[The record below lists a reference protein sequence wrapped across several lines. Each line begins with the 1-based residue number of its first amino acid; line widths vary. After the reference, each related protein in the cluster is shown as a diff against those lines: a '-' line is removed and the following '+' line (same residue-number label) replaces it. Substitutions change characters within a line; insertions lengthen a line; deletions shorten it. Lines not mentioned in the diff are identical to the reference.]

1 MIPVTGNGLLT
12 LIRDF
17 EGRSKADVVLAAG
30 YVRDNGKPLF
40 TAFYEAVLKAKGVD
54 IATDELEEDRCAVPR
69 GVGHGPA
76 IYVACLASYNAGK
89 LFGHW
94 LNLEDGPDADEIREA
109 IDLVI
114 KESPEP
120 FAEEYAIHDHQE
132 LPGILGRSEW
142 PDIDKLAEYVQ
153 NWAEL
158 DNEDDQ
164 LAYKI
169 CCDHAGVIL
178 HLDDFRDQFRGW
190 YDSPKDFAYEL
201 AEETGLLDQLE
212 DNPLRCYI
220 DWEGYWR
227 ELDMNG
233 ASATFVSSMGQ
244 YLITWS

>member
-30 YVRDNGKPLF
+30 YVRDNGKPAF
-40 TAFYEAVLKAKGVD
+40 TAFYEAVLKAKSVD
-54 IATDELEEDRCAVPR
+54 IAADEEDLCPVPR
-69 GVGHGPA
+69 GVGYGPA

-94 LNLEDGPDADEIREA
+94 LNLEDGPTADEIREA

-120 FAEEYAIHDHQE
+120 FAEEYAIHDYQE
-132 LPGILGRSEW
+132 LPGVLSRSEW
-142 PDIDKLAEYVQ
+142 PDIDPLAEYAQ

-169 CCDHAGVIL
+169 CCDDAGAIL
-178 HLDDFRDQFRGW
+178 RLEEFRDQFRGW
-190 YDSPKDFAYEL
+190 WGSPKDFAYDY
-201 AEETGLLDQLE
+201 AEETGLLAELDS
-212 DNPLRCYI
+212 NPLLGHI
-220 DWEGYWR
+220 DWVSYWR
-227 ELDMNG
+227 ELDTDG
-233 ASATFVSSMGQ
+233 ASATFVPSKGQ
-244 YLITWS
+244 YLISWP

>member
-54 IATDELEEDRCAVPR
+54 IAAGELEDVYAVPR

-132 LPGILGRSEW
+132 LPRSLSRSEW
-142 PDIDKLAEYVQ
+142 PDIDQLAEYVQ

-158 DNEDDQ
+158 GNEDDQ

-169 CCDHAGVIL
+169 CCDDAGVIL
-178 HLDDFRDQFRGW
+178 DLEDFRDQFRGW
-190 YDSPKDFAYEL
+190 WDSPKDFAYDF
-201 AEETGLLDQLE
+201 AEGAGLLAQLD
-212 DNPLRCYI
+212 DNPLQYHI

-227 ELDMNG
+227 ELDTDG

-244 YLITWS
+244 YLISWP